1 MQKHRDLTLKRL
13 LTFKKLLEARI
24 YTQLQPVELSHFAA
38 PGRIKVEEAMQ
49 AQYQKVTTG
58 IRLQPFW
65 STHWFK
71 IHSIIPNEWIG
82 QEVHFLW
89 DSSSEACVWVD
100 GQPKQGLTGSNN
112 GYSDFPVRSAFPI
125 VKLAKGGEF
134 VNLMVEAAM
143 NNFFGIS
150 TSDPRK
156 NEGIGWL
163 RQAELAIFD
172 RNVWDT
178 YWDYVIIADMARYLP
193 QDSSRAGQALFTA
206 NRMVNTIVW
215 DDSTSYLLAREIAAE
230 FLSQTNGEG
239 QHRLSVL
246 GHAHIDTAWLWPI
259 AETKRKCVR
268 TFSSALSLMDL
279 YPQFR
284 FVCSQAQQINWI
296 KVEYP
301 DLYERILEKVR
312 NGQFIPAG
320 GTWVEPDTNIPNGES
335 LVRQFLY
342 GQKFFEQEFGSISEI
357 FWEPDVFGYSA
368 ALPQIMR
375 LAGVKYFLTQK
386 LSWNEFNKPIRH
398 SFLWEGL
405 DGSRVLAHFPPVDTY
420 NSLATVKEVL
430 FNVQNYQDHERS
442 NESILLF
449 GYGDGGGGPSAEM
462 LEQIVR
468 MGNVDGLPLVELR
481 SPQDFFKR
489 LEGDLK
495 DPTVLVGE
503 LYFENHRGTYTSQ
516 AAVKLGNRRSEEK
529 LHDVEFLSSLATVF
543 CKSPYPFSEIQELWQ
558 QVLIN
563 QFHDILPG
571 SSIAEVYQDAQ
582 KVYQHVLA
590 EGEQFRKNALK
601 SLLRDSEDQT
611 LINTLGC
618 RRLEVIPLPEG
629 SSSQQ
634 VNDMGE
640 ILGVVEIGPYQ
651 LQPLTTSLKPENRIV
666 QIIEEQY
673 GFTLEND
680 FVQVKINLEGQITS
694 LLEKTNLR
702 QCIATNE
709 FANQFVLYEDLP
721 YDYDAWNA
729 DVYYAEKIKHL
740 PVANKIK
747 IIESGPLRVKIAMEV
762 KVGKESL
769 LRQTISLTAISSR
782 IDFETWVE
790 WQESHSFFRVLFPLN
805 LRSSFATYET
815 QFGWVQRPTYFN
827 TSFDLAQFEV
837 PAQRWADLSEPDF
850 GISLLNNCKYGYACH
865 GSVLSL
871 SLLRA
876 PKDPDPTADIG
887 AHHFSYALWPHALT
901 PQLSAVWWQA
911 ACFNQPLQLEKG
923 LPVQN
928 DLQLFSVDA
937 PNIIL
942 DTIKVAENGDGI
954 VLRMV
959 EVAGTHT
966 KSVLRWQKDFLSVE
980 KCDLLERKVDSF
992 EHCEKKL
999 VIDFKPF
1006 EIISLHFHT
1015 V

>member
-13 LTFKKLLEARI
+13 QTFQKLLESKI
-24 YTQLQPVELSHFAA
+24 YTKAMPVELSHFAA
-38 PGRIKVEEAMQ
+38 PGRIKVEEAMR
-49 AQYQKVTTG
+49 AQYQTVTLGT
-58 IRLQPFW
+58 RFQPFW

-71 IHSIIPNEWIG
+71 IHSIIPNEWEG

-89 DSSSEACVWVD
+89 DSSSEACIWVD

-112 GYSDFPVRSAFPI
+112 GYSDDPVRSAFP
-125 VKLAKGGEF
+125 VVLKATGGEV

-172 RNVWDT
+172 RNVWNI
-178 YWDYVIIADMARYLP
+178 YWDYVIVADMARYLP
-193 QDSSRAGQALFTA
+193 QDSPRAGQALFAA
-206 NRMVNTIVW
+206 NQMVNTIDW
-215 DDSTSYLLAREIAAE
+215 DDLTSFQLAREIAAE

-268 TFSSALSLMDL
+268 TFSSALNLMES

-284 FVCSQAQQINWI
+284 FICSQAQQLNWI
-296 KVEYP
+296 KLEYP
-301 DLYERILEKVR
+301 DLYQRIQKKVR
-312 NGQFIPAG
+312 AGQFIPAG
-320 GTWVEPDTNIPNGES
+320 GTWVEPDTNVPNGES

-342 GQKFFEQEFGSISEI
+342 GQKFFDQEFGAISEI

-405 DGSRVLAHFPPVDTY
+405 DGSRVMAHFPPVDTY

-430 FNVQNYQDHERS
+430 FNVKNYQDHERS
-442 NESILLF
+442 KESILLY
-449 GYGDGGGGPSAEM
+449 GYGDGGGGPSVEM
-462 LEQIVR
+462 LEQIAR
-468 MGNVDGLPLVELR
+468 MSNVDGLPLVEHR
-481 SPQDFFKR
+481 SPQDFFER
-489 LEGDLK
+489 LEHDLK
-495 DPTVLVGE
+495 DPTVWVGE

-516 AAVKLGNRRSEEK
+516 AAVKLGNRRCEEK
-529 LHDVEFLSSLATVF
+529 LHDVEFLSSLAMLF
-543 CKSPYPFSEIQELWQ
+543 SKSPYPFAELLELWQ
-558 QVLIN
+558 QVLTN

-571 SSIAEVYQDAQ
+571 SSIAEVYQDA
-582 KVYQHVLA
+582 KAVYKEVLA
-590 EGEQFRKNALK
+590 NGDQLRKKALK
-601 SLLRDSEDQT
+601 SLLKDSEGYT
-611 LINTLGC
+611 LVNTLGC

-629 SSSQQ
+629 SSGQQ
-634 VNDMGE
+634 VIDTGE

-651 LQPLTTSLKPENRIV
+651 LQPLETTKKQENRIV
-666 QIIEEQY
+666 QIIEDQH

-680 FVQVKINLEGQITS
+680 FVQVNINMNGQITS
-694 LLEKTNLR
+694 LIEKTNHR
-702 QCIATNE
+702 QCIAIHE

-729 DVYYAEKIKHL
+729 DIYYAEKIKHR
-740 PVANKIK
+740 PVANQIR
-747 IIESGPLRVKIAMEV
+747 IVESGPLRVKIALEM
-762 KVGKESL
+762 KVGKESTL
-769 LRQTISLTAISSR
+769 KQTISLTAISTQ

-790 WQESHSFFRVLFPLN
+790 WQESHSFLRVLFPLN

-815 QFGWVQRPTYFN
+815 QYGWVQRPTHYN

-837 PAQRWADLSEPDF
+837 PAQRWADFSEPDF

-876 PKDPDPTADIG
+876 PKDPDPNADMG

-901 PQLSAVWWQA
+901 PQLSTVWWQA
-911 ACFNQPLQLEKG
+911 AQFNQPLQFVKG

-928 DLQLFSVDA
+928 DLQLFTVNA
-937 PNIIL
+937 PNIVL
-942 DTIKVAENGDGI
+942 DTIKAAEDGDGI
-954 VLRMV
+954 VIRMV
-959 EVAGTHT
+959 EVAGIHT
-966 KSVLRWQKDFLSVE
+966 KSVLYWKNEFLLVE
-980 KCDLLERKVDSF
+980 TCDLLERKLESVAHSG
-992 EHCEKKL
+992 KKL
-999 VIDFKPF
+999 EIDFKPF

-1015 V
+1015 D